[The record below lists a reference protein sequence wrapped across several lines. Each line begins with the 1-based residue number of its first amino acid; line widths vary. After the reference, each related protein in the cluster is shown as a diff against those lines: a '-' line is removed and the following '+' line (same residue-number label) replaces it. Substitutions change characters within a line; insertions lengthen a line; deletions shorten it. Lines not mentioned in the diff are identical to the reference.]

1 MGVEA
6 NEVIGFQ
13 CAFWSLLESAIANPS
28 ASEVGVVFEQLPSS
42 AVEALAND
50 FKSLQGQSRLMDHLP
65 ELGRVKLSATPLTSP
80 VGAVL
85 LITSEKENP
94 LTKPPPPPPS
104 PLSESQS
111 VSSLKSFVSRIVVR
125 GACPYTDSTSIAAT
139 SIPGVTPGPVGYRYS
154 SESNAAAVLKVFW
167 ENCLELYSTPESSLS
182 TILLSL
188 PSVAPWEDGPPG
200 HARFAA
206 IAELISRYL
215 CFFKADSTFG
225 LVHFHPR
232 YDRDMIHPVNAPSYG
247 NLPPLDWIN
256 PMIEHLGGDEV
267 LAPEELELANYQR
280 RSPHTMINILRASQ
294 LDAATGGKSIVKMK
308 MGEDEVEASGI
319 NTYVRNARKMRDI
332 GASELAGALSMEI
345 AGKGREQ
352 HHEHQQQVAAEE
364 TTVQWTRYYSEEH
377 SRHYLHNEKTGE
389 TRWE

>member
-1 MGVEA
+1 M
-6 NEVIGFQ
+6 
-13 CAFWSLLESAIANPS
+13 
-28 ASEVGVVFEQLPSS
+28 
-42 AVEALAND
+42 
-50 FKSLQGQSRLMDHLP
+50 
-65 ELGRVKLSATPLTSP
+65 KLSATPLTSP

-308 MGEDEVEASGI
+308 MGEDEVEA
-319 NTYVRNARKMRDI
+319 R
-332 GASELAGALSMEI
+332 
-345 AGKGREQ
+345 
-352 HHEHQQQVAAEE
+352 
-364 TTVQWTRYYSEEH
+364 
-377 SRHYLHNEKTGE
+377 
-389 TRWE
+389 